1 LPVTQLVSTQ
11 TRQLL
16 YYIADDF
23 PAIYNATAA
32 FCEGL
37 HGEVTPRGSRAE
49 VDYEVIDAEA
59 EKNTSLSAKNLFDAL
74 TTSQARAYWSW
85 CDGSLLF
92 PIATLIRKWLD
103 ARRTPTRWQTVF
115 FPQAILDGWRNDAQ
129 DAGVKVSTYD
139 LFTSWLHMVSE
150 NHCVA
155 LDFQPVL
162 PDFVLQKKK
171 NTCPWSARVLTPATE
186 S

>member
-1 LPVTQLVSTQ
+1 LPVTRLVGLQ

-16 YYIADDF
+16 YYVADDF
-23 PAIYNATAA
+23 SAIYNATAA

-59 EKNTSLSAKNLFDAL
+59 EKNTSLSASNLFDAL

-92 PIATLIRKWLD
+92 PIATLIRKSLD
-103 ARRTPTRWQTVF
+103 FRRTPTRWQTVF
-115 FPQAILDGWRNDAQ
+115 FPQSVLDGWRNDAQ
-129 DAGVKVSTYD
+129 NAGVKVSTYD

-150 NHCVA
+150 DHFVA

-162 PDFVLQKKK
+162 PNFWPVVRKK
-171 NTCPWSARVLTPATE
+171 E
-186 S
+186 EHM